1 MDKKSLAILL
11 VASSFA
17 CSSFAAST
25 ISKLMTKHGST
36 AAVKT
41 HKITRQSNQSF
52 TDFSGTWMV
61 NCGDGPS
68 MQTVI
73 ENDSDYITL
82 DGMEYRI
89 GHGMSSQSES
99 NDDWTRSENISLE
112 WNADG
117 SALTIKSINFYK
129 SHIDNSVIE
138 TDMYKST
145 LTMKNGQII
154 LDGKWTNFKD
164 ITQIEE
170 PIEMHCVFVKKQ

>member
-36 AAVKT
+36 ASVKT

-61 NCGDGPS
+61 NCGEGPS

-73 ENDSDYITL
+73 KNDSDYITL
-82 DGMEYRI
+82 DGIEYRI
-89 GHGMSSQSES
+89 GYGLSSQSES
-99 NDDWTRSENISLE
+99 NENWTRSENISLE
-112 WNADG
+112 WNADR
-117 SALTIKSINFYK
+117 SALTIRSINFSK
-129 SHIDNSVIE
+129 SHLDDSVIE
-138 TDMYKST
+138 TDMYKSS
-145 LTMKNGQII
+145 LTMKNGQIY
-154 LDGKWTNFKD
+154 LDGKWTGFED
-164 ITQIEE
+164 VTQTEA
-170 PIEMHCVFVKKQ
+170 PVDMHCVFVKKQ